1 MQLLQKE
8 SDAKLAYK
16 AEEATLK
23 RRRDKEL
30 HQAQLTTLQAP
41 IAPQGFANANRI
53 KLDDKDAD
61 KGILSDAACALM
73 PQFVGVA
80 CKYVIAIFAKK
91 FKPENLYKL
100 IFSINLDKDNKDF
113 NISFNSN
120 IIKQMKVL
128 EQSFQPNVWR
138 ISVHKFTTLVPN
150 LMWVLGFSLGT
161 TLVAQ
166 WVMMHI
172 ASLKVIFR
180 GRTNLV
186 PKNLYK

>member
-53 KLDDKDAD
+53 KLNDKDAN
-61 KGILSDAACALM
+61 KGILSDAARALM

-80 CKYVIAIFAKK
+80 RKHVIAIFTKK

-100 IFSINLDKDNKDF
+100 VFFIDLDKDNKHF

-120 IIKQMKVL
+120 IIKQTKAKGKIKDYGNSL
-128 EQSFQPNVWR
+128 ALQSEGFLVY
-138 ISVHKFTTLVPN
+138 TL
-150 LMWVLGFSLGT
+150 
-161 TLVAQ
+161 
-166 WVMMHI
+166 I
-172 ASLKVIFR
+172 K
-180 GRTNLV
+180 
-186 PKNLYK
+186 